1 MMIWFSCLCGKTC
14 EICETLLKWGVSK
27 CKIMY
32 KRMKTIF
39 LNYKNNNYGK

>member
-27 CKIMY
+27 Y
-32 KRMKTIF
+32 NYVQENKTYF
-39 LNYKNNNYGK
+39 HNYKNNNYRR

>member
-27 CKIMY
+27 YNYVQEII
-32 KRMKTIF
+32 TIK
-39 LNYKNNNYGK
+39 LVIKQ